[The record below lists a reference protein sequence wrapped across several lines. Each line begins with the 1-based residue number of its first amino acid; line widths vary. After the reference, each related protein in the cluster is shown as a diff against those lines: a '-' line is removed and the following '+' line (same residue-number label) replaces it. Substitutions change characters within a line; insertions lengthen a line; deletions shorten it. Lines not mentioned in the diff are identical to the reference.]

1 LKLLINTLN
10 HMRYNGE
17 TATPTCGARVCF
29 AKPSP
34 TADALRGGTAYG
46 SHIFLKFIQ
55 LGFGKLWLVWT
66 MLLGVSPLGFKSF
79 VGLRAINRL
88 DKGNYL
94 IYSVT
99 VRALIRHRIRK
110 LQASKKVN
118 KNNW

>member
-1 LKLLINTLN
+1 
-10 HMRYNGE
+10 
-17 TATPTCGARVCF
+17 
-29 AKPSP
+29 
-34 TADALRGGTAYG
+34 
-46 SHIFLKFIQ
+46 
-55 LGFGKLWLVWT
+55 